1 VTGGHPALPR
11 SFVAPEMRAPLFAA
25 PGAAAH
31 ACTCSCGVS
40 ETDELNARLVGPVEA
55 ELRPSGLAH
64 FGGLSLDRAAAEY
77 FLEAWAEG
85 IVSAA
90 PIAPRA
96 AAHPSCISQPSMKAR
111 AVHSLSPCAGCLGA
125 FRTAPH
131 SPSKQRT
138 DDPR

>member
-1 VTGGHPALPR
+1 
-11 SFVAPEMRAPLFAA
+11 MRAPLFAA

-31 ACTCSCGVS
+31 AYACSCGVS

-96 AAHPSCISQPSMKAR
+96 AAHASFISQLSMKAR
-111 AVHSLSPCAGCLGA
+111 AVHSLSPCAGMPRGVSDS
-125 FRTAPH
+125 PH
-131 SPSKQRT
+131 APSKQRT